1 MALVPGSGRTG
12 RSVGPVRISP
22 LSPKRRDP
30 VISRRLVALALCL
43 LPVGGLN
50 LALGEEVDAQTPD
63 TAADLREGDEV
74 GRANGDWNDARVRE
88 LMSRAHA
95 VRRGI
100 IDDGELESYRALT
113 QGHIYFFVDP
123 EEGERS
129 LIRVDQVAVELLW
142 QAPDIV
148 RQQVIGERSEVR
160 LPVRDF
166 QYYLDRLT
174 LIQYGFGDE
183 IRVGA
188 GMDVAG
194 VPHPLAVALLDG
206 EERIYDY
213 RIADSVEL
221 TLAGRPDPIR
231 LLEVE
236 VRPVDP
242 QRPGAMG
249 AFLLDQEDGSLVRMQ
264 LSFTPASYV
273 DRRTDRI
280 EVEVDYGLWEG
291 RYWLPNRQVVH
302 VRREVPDL
310 DLGVGTVIR
319 AVLRVG
325 EYELNAELPPEFQF
339 RPPVSWLPEVAR
351 RDYPFDEPLLAG
363 LERDGVE
370 GIESRPDP
378 RRLRSDALRRLAG
391 EPDSGLAPLRFHL
404 PRASSL
410 VRYNRA
416 EGLYLGL
423 GATLM
428 PSPALRL
435 RTRGGF
441 ALGAGHPVLGVEVD
455 GIWGNARGWALE
467 GSWNESP
474 DLGLAPAA
482 APLVSSL
489 GATFRG
495 EDYLD
500 PVRRSTIG
508 GAVVLGGGGN
518 GQEVR
523 LEAGLRRD
531 REWTG
536 GPERAPLDRG
546 RRFRPVRSIEPGT
559 FADVGARV
567 SRPLR
572 TPAGGI
578 GDGQLFLRTAWG
590 LDGEGQGVA
599 GTAHV
604 RSTWHSTARDREL
617 TAGLLGWAW
626 FGDPLPQ
633 EHRLLGGRGTVP
645 GYPFRAWAGQRGG
658 LVRIEAATDAGT
670 PFLRV
675 RAGLHAA
682 VAGGLDD
689 AVADAW
695 RVTDTGGIRPAATLG
710 VGVGWDLLRIDGARG
725 LRGGEWQL
733 LFSVDPRWWDRL

>member
-1 MALVPGSGRTG
+1 MILHRPLALV
-12 RSVGPVRISP
+12 
-22 LSPKRRDP
+22 
-30 VISRRLVALALCL
+30 LCL
-43 LPVGGLN
+43 LSLGGVDLGHPAEVG
-50 LALGEEVDAQTPD
+50 AQTPD
-63 TAADLREGDEV
+63 TVADTLDQGPHGTARGE
-74 GRANGDWNDARVRE
+74 WNDARVRD
-88 LMSRAHA
+88 LMTRAHA

-100 IDDGELESYRALT
+100 IDDGELESYRAVT

-123 EEGERS
+123 DEGERS

-142 QAPDIV
+142 QAPDVV

-160 LPVRDF
+160 LPVRNFD
-166 QYYLDRLT
+166 YYLDRLT
-174 LIQYGFGDE
+174 LVQYGFSDE
-183 IRVGA
+183 IQVGA

-194 VPHPLAVALLDG
+194 VPNPLAVALLDG
-206 EERIYDY
+206 EDRVYDY
-213 RIADSVEL
+213 RMVDTVTL
-221 TLAGRPDPIR
+221 TLVGRSDPIR
-231 LLEVE
+231 LVEVE

-242 QRPGAMG
+242 RRPGAMG
-249 AFLLDQEDGSLVRMQ
+249 TVLLDEKDGSLVRMH
-264 LSFTPASYV
+264 LGFTPASYV

-291 RYWLPNRQVVH
+291 RYWLPNRQVVQ

-325 EYELNAELPPEFQF
+325 EYELNVELPPEFEF
-339 RPPVSWLPEVAR
+339 RPPVSRRPEFALRSYV
-351 RDYPFDEPLLAG
+351 FDEPLLAG

-370 GIESRPDP
+370 GLEARPDP

-391 EPDSGLAPLRFHL
+391 ESASGLAPLRLHL

-423 GATLM
+423 GTTLA

-435 RTRGGF
+435 RSSGGF
-441 ALGAGHPVLGVEVD
+441 ALGAGRPVLGVEAD
-455 GIWGNARGWALE
+455 GIWGDARGWTVEAA
-467 GSWNESP
+467 WNDRP

-482 APLVSSL
+482 APLLGSL

-500 PVRRSTIG
+500 PVRRSRFG
-508 GAVVLGGGGN
+508 GTLVLGGRS
-518 GQEVR
+518 EASELR
-523 LEAGLRRD
+523 LHAGVRRD
-531 REWTG
+531 RDWSDG
-536 GPERAPLDRG
+536 ADRAPLDRG
-546 RRFRPVRSIEPGT
+546 SAFRPLRPIEEGT
-559 FADVGARV
+559 FAEMGAGV
-567 SRPLR
+567 SGSLR
-572 TPAGGI
+572 TPGG
-578 GDGQLFLRTAWG
+578 GVGGGELSLRTAWG

-599 GTAHV
+599 GAGRF
-604 RSTWHSTARDREL
+604 RSTWHSTARDRDL
-617 TAGLLGWAW
+617 SLGLLGWAW
-626 FGDPLPQ
+626 MGDPLPQ

-645 GYPFRAWAGQRGG
+645 GYPFREWAGRRAG
-658 LVRIEAATDAGT
+658 LISLEAATDAGT
-670 PFLRV
+670 PFFRV

-682 VAGGLDD
+682 ASGGLDEQ
-689 AVADAW
+689 VAEVW
-695 RVTDTGGIRPAATLG
+695 GVTGTGGVRPAATLG
-710 VGVGWDLLRIDGARG
+710 LGVGWDLLRIDGARG